1 GRPDRFG
8 RRPAGALPVQ
18 LPVHLGGGEAVG
30 RQRQAPVP
38 GPAQR
43 QHRADDLPVAGA
55 QRGTAVQ
62 QERHV
67 GPEVGGDLGELV
79 ARPPEPPQGLAGH
92 QRGGRVGAATGEARR
107 ERDLLA
113 QVQAYPCGHAGPL
126 GERGG
131 RADHQVGPVHG
142 QPAGALALRGQAQ
155 GVAGAGG
162 HLVVER
168 DGVVDR
174 LHVVVAVGSP
184 RAHPEV
190 EVDLGGDAY
199 PHGGRHGRV
208 RTLEPLLAQR
218 LAHRRLPCAAT
229 AANCS
234 TVSDSPR
241 VPGSIPAARRIAAAR
256 SAPPAQAAS
265 AARSVLR
272 RWANAAATT
281 SNTSSRV
288 TSVRGGSRR
297 VNATSPDSTW
307 GTGQNTAAGTRP
319 AGRALAYQASF
330 TDGTPYNRLPGA
342 AVSRSATSRW
352 TITSPRLSVGRTAS
366 RCSSTGTATLYGR
379 FATRAVGCGSGRLSS
394 RSASPVWTDR
404 AAARAGTRAATVAG
418 SAPASTGSISTAWTC
433 ATAGS
438 SARVSEPSPGPTS
451 STTSSGAR
459 SAAATIRRTVLG
471 SC

>member
-1 GRPDRFG
+1 
-8 RRPAGALPVQ
+8 
-18 LPVHLGGGEAVG
+18 
-30 RQRQAPVP
+30 
-38 GPAQR
+38 
-43 QHRADDLPVAGA
+43 
-55 QRGTAVQ
+55 
-62 QERHV
+62 
-67 GPEVGGDLGELV
+67 
-79 ARPPEPPQGLAGH
+79 
-92 QRGGRVGAATGEARR
+92 
-107 ERDLLA
+107 
-113 QVQAYPCGHAGPL
+113 

-142 QPAGALALRGQAQ
+142 QPAGTLALHGQAQ
-155 GVAGAGG
+155 GVAGAGR

-272 RWANAAATT
+272 RWANAASTT

-297 VNATSPDSTW
+297 VDATSPDSTW

-352 TITSPRLSVGRTAS
+352 TIISPPLRGGRTAS
-366 RCSSTGTATLYGR
+366 RCSSAGTATLYGR
-379 FATRAVGCGSGRLSS
+379 FATRAVGCGSGRLSR

-459 SAAATIRRTVLG
+459 SAAATILRTVLG
-471 SC
+471 SCTKCCPSRLTGRMPSRAASSRISAGPSSPVTAAPATRRVPEPVRVGGAQRPGPVLQPPDLLWAMLPASTAPSPVAARRAEDIEPYRHGRGRARRAAARAGRRSRPGPEDPRSE